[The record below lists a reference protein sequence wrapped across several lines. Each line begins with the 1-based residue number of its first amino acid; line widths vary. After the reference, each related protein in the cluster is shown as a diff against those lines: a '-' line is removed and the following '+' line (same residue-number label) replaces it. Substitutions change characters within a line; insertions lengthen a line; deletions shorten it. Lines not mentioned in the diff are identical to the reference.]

1 MKHKNAPY
9 NQIKDFID
17 LRDMIYKNAVD
28 FSGSTAFEYE
38 RGGVHISVPYKK
50 LREDID
56 AIGAYF
62 LSQGMGNGKKIAL
75 VGENCYEW
83 VITYFA
89 ALFTASVIV
98 PLDRELSSE
107 ELNTLIKAGEC
118 DMLVYSKGKAALLP
132 FLEDSGIKI
141 LCFDEF
147 ESALRTGREIL
158 SGGENKPAEILLNIN
173 DTCAII
179 FTSGTTGSPKG
190 VMLSQRNLLADAK
203 HSLETLKIP
212 RGTVAL
218 LPFNHTFGFMAGV
231 ICQLWVGFPVYLNAG
246 LKYVLK
252 DIQRAKPGHISVVPL
267 FLENFYKNIWRNA
280 EKQGKAKALK
290 KLIAFS
296 NGLRKT
302 GIDMRRVLFKS
313 VLDAFGGNLE
323 MLICGGA
330 PIDDELMKGFEDLG
344 IQVINGYGIT
354 ECSPIVAINRDCWV
368 KYGTVGLPIPGVHIK
383 IKDPD
388 ENGEGEILVK
398 GDIVMQGYYNKPEAT
413 EAAFESGWFNTGDIG
428 SVDSDGFLSI
438 TGRKKNLILLDNG
451 KNVYPEELETLI
463 GRIDNVDEVLVYA
476 EDSLITAEIYSE
488 NPDAKGQIKE
498 DIQTL
503 NKRIAGYKK
512 IRKIKFRS
520 VEFEKTTTKKIKRF

>member
-56 AIGAYF
+56 ALGAYF

-98 PLDRELSSE
+98 PLDRELSPE

-132 FLEDSGIKI
+132 LLEDSGIKI

-158 SGGENKPAEILLNIN
+158 SGGENKPAEILLNID

-212 RGTVAL
+212 SGTVAL

-267 FLENFYKNIWRNA
+267 FLENFY
-280 EKQGKAKALK
+280 
-290 KLIAFS
+290 
-296 NGLRKT
+296 
-302 GIDMRRVLFKS
+302 
-313 VLDAFGGNLE
+313 
-323 MLICGGA
+323 
-330 PIDDELMKGFEDLG
+330 
-344 IQVINGYGIT
+344 
-354 ECSPIVAINRDCWV
+354 
-368 KYGTVGLPIPGVHIK
+368 
-383 IKDPD
+383 
-388 ENGEGEILVK
+388 
-398 GDIVMQGYYNKPEAT
+398 
-413 EAAFESGWFNTGDIG
+413 
-428 SVDSDGFLSI
+428 
-438 TGRKKNLILLDNG
+438 
-451 KNVYPEELETLI
+451 
-463 GRIDNVDEVLVYA
+463 
-476 EDSLITAEIYSE
+476 
-488 NPDAKGQIKE
+488 
-498 DIQTL
+498 
-503 NKRIAGYKK
+503 
-512 IRKIKFRS
+512 
-520 VEFEKTTTKKIKRF
+520 

>member
-56 AIGAYF
+56 ALGAYF

-98 PLDRELSSE
+98 PLDRELSPE

-132 FLEDSGIKI
+132 LLEDSGIKI

-158 SGGENKPAEILLNIN
+158 SGGENKPAEILLNID

-212 RGTVAL
+212 SGTVAL

-344 IQVINGYGIT
+344 IQVINGYHR
-354 ECSPIVAINRDCWV
+354 VFADC
-368 KYGTVGLPIPGVHIK
+368 G
-383 IKDPD
+383 
-388 ENGEGEILVK
+388 
-398 GDIVMQGYYNKPEAT
+398 NK
-413 EAAFESGWFNTGDIG
+413 S
-428 SVDSDGFLSI
+428 
-438 TGRKKNLILLDNG
+438 RLLG
-451 KNVYPEELETLI
+451 
-463 GRIDNVDEVLVYA
+463 
-476 EDSLITAEIYSE
+476 
-488 NPDAKGQIKE
+488 
-498 DIQTL
+498 
-503 NKRIAGYKK
+503 
-512 IRKIKFRS
+512 
-520 VEFEKTTTKKIKRF
+520 